1 MHHAQSKKK
10 TMIKN
15 IFILCLLSLMVSC
28 TETSNTNSTIDK
40 SSAEWAIESN
50 IKIDFTNP
58 NSEIKV
64 LKPSQK
70 QMMDYILDA
79 VETGAIK
86 AYNYDTEE
94 LLNTKEIK
102 QIFTPIDSVIVYN
115 PDTGYEM
122 GEKAVQ
128 NKLNRPAVNKFR
140 VKQEWYWDEQTH
152 QLSSKVTGLA
162 PMETIYN
169 EDGKTVRG
177 DLALFWVFF

>member
-1 MHHAQSKKK
+1 MA
-10 TMIKN
+10 KN
-15 IFILCLLSLMVSC
+15 IFFLCLLCLMVAC
-28 TETSNTNSTIDK
+28 TETSNTSSSTIDK
-40 SSAEWAIESN
+40 SNAEWAIETD
-50 IKIDFTNP
+50 IKTDFTNP
-58 NSEIKV
+58 NSKVTV

-79 VETGAIK
+79 VETGEMD
-86 AYNYDTEE
+86 AYNYETKE
-94 LLNTKEIK
+94 LLNKKEIK
-102 QIFTPIDSVIVYN
+102 QIFSPIDSVIVYD

-128 NKLNRPAVNKFR
+128 NLLNRPAVNKFR
-140 VKQEWYWDEQTH
+140 VKQEWYWDEDTH

-177 DLALFWVFF
+177 DLALFWVLFD